1 MKSSTFFRLLRLATP
16 YWRSMLL
23 AVLAGAATIASSVG
37 LLGAAAYII
46 SFAALQP
53 SIAVLQTAI
62 VGVRFFGLSR
72 GILRYA
78 ERLQSHNAT
87 FHLLTALRI
96 WFYNRLEPLAPAGL
110 MDQRGGDLL
119 SRLIAD
125 IESLEEFYVR
135 VLAPPAVALA
145 VSLSLTAVYA
155 SISLPL
161 AGVVFACLF
170 TAGILLPLLVSADN
184 TGRERLAVRASVMS
198 LLLESIQGSE
208 EISANNRI
216 GTQLSRLDQFVR
228 RDRTL
233 EQHMAAWQAAG
244 SAAILILKAAAIAGG
259 LAITI
264 PLVRS
269 TALNGIYLAVLAFAT
284 LAAFEAVMPLPEAFQ
299 HLRKNLAAADRL
311 FTLADRE
318 PAVMD
323 PDFPV
328 MLPARVDLRIRQLT
342 FSYHAGQEQAL
353 SDISLLIPEGSTAA
367 FLGPSGSGKTTL
379 ARLLLRLWDYQNGEI
394 QLGGVDLR
402 RLPQEDLRQIIAVV
416 PQRVELF
423 YGSIL
428 DNLLIGR
435 PEASRAEIERAVSM
449 AQLDSFIKTLPQGL
463 DTSIGESGNMIS
475 GGERQR
481 IALARAFLKQAPILI
496 LDEPGTHL
504 DLETQADLL
513 TDTLP
518 VLSSRTVIWI
528 THQLH
533 MMEHMDRIFLM
544 QNGEIVE
551 SGTHLDLLAEEGFY
565 QQMWNLAQQSRL
577 LDSRPN

>member
-1 MKSSTFFRLLRLATP
+1 MKSSPFFRLLRLAAP

-96 WFYNRLEPLAPAGL
+96 WLYDRLEPLAPAGL

-119 SRLIAD
+119 SRLIGD

-170 TAGILLPLLVSADN
+170 AAGVLLPLLVSADN
-184 TGRERLAVRASVMS
+184 TGRERLAVRASVLS

-233 EQHMAAWQAAG
+233 EQRMAAWQAAG
-244 SAAILILKAAAIAGG
+244 NAAILILKAAAIAGG

-269 TALNGIYLAVLAFAT
+269 TALDGIYLAVLAFAT
-284 LAAFEAVMPLPEAFQ
+284 LAAFEAVTPLPEAFQ

-318 PAVMD
+318 PAVID
-323 PDFPV
+323 PDFPAR
-328 MLPARVDLRIRQLT
+328 LPARLDLQICQLT

-353 SDISLLIPEGSTAA
+353 SDISLSIPEGSTAA

-379 ARLLLRLWDYQNGEI
+379 ARLLLRLWDYQDGEI
-394 QLGGVDLR
+394 LVGGVDLR

-435 PEASRAEIERAVSM
+435 PEASRAEIEQAVSM
-449 AQLDSFIKTLPQGL
+449 AQLDSFINTLPRGL
-463 DTSIGESGNMIS
+463 DTSIGESGDMIS

-504 DLETQADLL
+504 DQETQADLL
-513 TDTLP
+513 TDILP
-518 VLSSRTVIWI
+518 VLASRTVIWI

-533 MMEHMDRIFLM
+533 MMEYMDRIFLM
-544 QNGEIVE
+544 RHGEIAGR
-551 SGTHLDLLAEEGFY
+551 GTHLDLLAEEGPY

-577 LDSRPN
+577 LDSRPD

>member
-1 MKSSTFFRLLRLATP
+1 MKSTTFFRLLRLATP
-16 YWRSMLL
+16 YWRAMLL
-23 AVLAGAATIASSVG
+23 AVLAGTATIASSIG
-37 LLGAAAYII
+37 LLAAAAYII

-72 GILRYA
+72 GILRYG

-87 FHLLTALRI
+87 FHLLNGLRI
-96 WFYNRLEPLAPAGL
+96 WFYNRLEPLAPAGIL
-110 MDQRGGDLL
+110 DQRGGDLL
-119 SRLIAD
+119 SRFIAD

-161 AGVVFACLF
+161 AGMAFACLF
-170 TAGILLPLLVSADN
+170 AAGILLPLLVSADK
-184 TGRERLAVRASVMS
+184 TGRERLAIRASVLS
-198 LLLESIQGSE
+198 LLLESIQGSD

-216 GTQLSRLDQFVR
+216 GMQLSRLEQFTC

-233 EQHMAAWQAAG
+233 EQRSSAWQAAG
-244 SAAILILKAAAIAGG
+244 SAAILILKAVAIAGG

-269 TALNGIYLAVLAFAT
+269 NALNGIFLAVLAFAT
-284 LAAFEAVMPLPEAFQ
+284 LSAFEAVAALPEAFQ
-299 HLRKNLAAADRL
+299 HLRINLAAADRL
-311 FTLADRE
+311 FNLADRE
-318 PAVMD
+318 PAVVD
-323 PDFPV
+323 PDFPAR
-328 MLPARVDLRIRQLT
+328 LPASLDLRICQLT
-342 FSYHAGQEQAL
+342 FAYHADQEKAL
-353 SDISLLIPEGSTAA
+353 SDISLSIPEGSKSA

-379 ARLLLRLWDYQNGEI
+379 TRLLLRLWDYQDGEI
-394 QLGGVDLR
+394 LIGGVDLR
-402 RLPQEDLRQIIAVV
+402 RLPQDDLRQIIAVV

-449 AQLDSFIKTLPQGL
+449 SQLDPFIDTLPQGL
-463 DTSIGESGNMIS
+463 DTPIGESGTMIS

-504 DLETQADLL
+504 DQQTQADLL
-513 TDTLP
+513 TDMLP
-518 VLSSRTVIWI
+518 LLASQTVIWI

-533 MMEHMDRIFLM
+533 MMEYMDQIFLM
-544 QNGEIVE
+544 GHGKIIE
-551 SGTHLDLLAEEGFY
+551 SGAHKDLLAEEGPY
-565 QQMWNLAQQSRL
+565 QRMWNLAQQSRL
-577 LDSRPN
+577 LDGRSG